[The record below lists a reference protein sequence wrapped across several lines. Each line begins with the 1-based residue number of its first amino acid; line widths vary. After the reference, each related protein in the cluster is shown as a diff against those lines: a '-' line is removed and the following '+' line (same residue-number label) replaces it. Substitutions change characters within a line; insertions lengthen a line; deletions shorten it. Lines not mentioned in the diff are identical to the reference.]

1 MNRRVNNLK
10 PILEVIALDAADAQA
25 AEQGGADRIE
35 LVSAMSEGGLTPSYG
50 QIEQVVSKVS
60 IPVYVMIRPHSRS
73 FCYSANDLQ
82 AMIQDIRV
90 ARELGAAGIVIG
102 ALTDEGEVDRSF
114 LQTCLLSAQGMG
126 VTFHRAID
134 SSAHV
139 VRALESIGSVNGG
152 NEGKGRYE
160 YEREMKNKKKN
171 KNKNKS
177 ESESNNRSSSE
188 NNSKDKSECESKSKS
203 ASVSKSEKSVVE
215 RVLTSGGKLTA
226 PEGLLEL
233 QQLQEIG
240 QTLNISIMAGSGVTI
255 EGIPTIVSR
264 TGITE
269 IHMGSGL
276 RHGWS
281 FDHSVDTQLVAQAK
295 AALIRVV
302 QELR

>member
-1 MNRRVNNLK
+1 MNRHVIKRQ
-10 PILEVIALDAADAQA
+10 PTLEVIVVDVVDAQA

-35 LVSAMSEGGLTPSYG
+35 LVSAMNEGGLTTSYG

-73 FCYSANDLQ
+73 FCYSADDLQ

-102 ALTDEGEVDRSF
+102 ALTNEGEVDRSF

-160 YEREMKNKKKN
+160 YEREMKNK
-171 KNKNKS
+171 
-177 ESESNNRSSSE
+177 
-188 NNSKDKSECESKSKS
+188 SECESKSKS
-203 ASVSKSEKSVVE
+203 ASVSKSEESVVE

-269 IHMGSGL
+269 IHMGSGV
-276 RHGWS
+276 RRGSS
-281 FDHSVDTQLVAQAK
+281 FDHPVDAQLVAQAK
-295 AALIRVV
+295 AMLIRAV

>member
-1 MNRRVNNLK
+1 MSRRVNNIK
-10 PILEVIALDAADAQA
+10 PILEVIAVDAADAQA
-25 AEQGGADRIE
+25 SEQGGANRIE

-50 QIEQVVSKVS
+50 QIEQVVSQVS

-73 FCYSANDLQ
+73 FCYSADDLQ
-82 AMIQDIRV
+82 VIIQDIRV

-102 ALTDEGEVDRSF
+102 ALTDEGKVDRSF
-114 LQTCLLSAQGMG
+114 LQTCLSSAQGLG

-139 VRALESIGSVNGG
+139 VRALESISSINGG
-152 NEGKGRYE
+152 SESQGRFE
-160 YEREMKNKKKN
+160 YDREMKS
-171 KNKNKS
+171 KS
-177 ESESNNRSSSE
+177 ESISESKDRSSSE
-188 NNSKDKSECESKSKS
+188 NNSKDKSECESNSKGESKS
-203 ASVSKSEKSVVE
+203 ACVSKREESVVE

-269 IHMGSGL
+269 IHMGSGV
-276 RHGWS
+276 RRGSS
-281 FDHSVDTQLVAQAK
+281 FAHPVDALLVAQAK
-295 AALIRVV
+295 AMLIRAV
-302 QELR
+302 QELQ

>member
-1 MNRRVNNLK
+1 MNTRVNNIK
-10 PILEVIALDAADAQA
+10 PILEVIAVDAADAQA

-73 FCYSANDLQ
+73 FCYSADDLQ
-82 AMIQDIRV
+82 VIIQDIRV

-102 ALTDEGEVDRSF
+102 ALTDEGKVDRSF
-114 LQTCLLSAQGMG
+114 LQTCLLSAQGLG

-139 VRALESIGSVNGG
+139 VRALEIIGSTNGG
-152 NEGKGRYE
+152 SEGKGRFE
-160 YEREMKNKKKN
+160 YEMEMKT
-171 KNKNKS
+171 
-177 ESESNNRSSSE
+177 
-188 NNSKDKSECESKSKS
+188 KS
-203 ASVSKSEKSVVE
+203 ACVSKCEESVVE
-215 RVLTSGGKLTA
+215 RVLTSGGKPTT

-233 QQLQEIG
+233 QQLQKMG

-269 IHMGSGL
+269 IHMGSGV
-276 RHGWS
+276 RRGWS
-281 FDHSVDTQLVAQAK
+281 FDHAVDAQLVAQAK
-295 AALIRVV
+295 AALIRAV
-302 QELR
+302 QELQ